1 MGKTA
6 IYLGFFCIY
15 SMILLIMGK
24 GSFGGNST
32 PEEYFICKRQVGL
45 RECVCT
51 FTGTWISAITI
62 LSLTGSVYEEGISP
76 LLYSVVPWFLGAF
89 LLGLVT
95 RYLYRTSAITVPEMI
110 RLNFGS
116 RGLQAAAAFSMIIV
130 YVNYLVTQYKGFGM
144 VASEMFDIPYPA
156 AVGMVYLF
164 IMYTTIGGYRSVL
177 RTDMFNLV
185 LLTVSLSVVC
195 FSFVHQCG
203 GFGALYEKAALVS
216 GTAHAGMKV
225 PTETGQMM
233 RFFQGR
239 FTPLTCFS
247 MFWGWGLGL
256 AANPQ
261 YIVRL
266 LSAKDSRTAQR
277 TVVISIGILLYVY
290 FLLVHTGLAMR
301 VLVPVIPEALTTDGI
316 FIRLINHELYG
327 PWSGFFFFSVIGA
340 CISTANS
347 QLLMV
352 ASAVAYDIYGNL
364 EQASATPKRIVNL
377 GRLTVVA
384 GGTAAM
390 LLTLNPPEFILS
402 FGGDLWGIVA
412 ILLFPILYASAL
424 FPGRIN
430 LGGVRAGLTTGGLM
444 ILCLYPL
451 YYTGHLQFH
460 PAMLGVPA
468 AAAALFLFSA
478 RERRAA

>member
-15 SMILLIMGK
+15 SVILLIMGK

-32 PEEYFICKRQVGL
+32 PEEYFICERKVGL

-89 LLGLVT
+89 LLALVT
-95 RYLYRTSAITVPEMI
+95 KYLYRSKAITVPEMI

-116 RGLQAAAAFSMIIV
+116 GTLQAAAGFSLIIV
-130 YVNYLVTQYKGFGM
+130 YINYLVTQYKGFGM

-156 AVGMVYLF
+156 AVMMVYLF

-177 RTDMFNLV
+177 RTDMLNLI

-195 FSFVHQCG
+195 FSFVFQCG
-203 GFGALYEKAALVS
+203 GFQEMYGKAAAVS
-216 GTAHAGMKV
+216 GTAHAGMQI
-225 PTETGQMM
+225 PTEPGQMM

-277 TVVISIGILLYVY
+277 TVLISIGILIYVY
-290 FLLVHTGLAMR
+290 FLLVNTGLAMR
-301 VLVPVIPEALTTDGI
+301 VLVPVIPERLTTDGI

-327 PWSGFFFFSVIGA
+327 PWSGFFFLSVIGA

-352 ASAVAYDIYGNL
+352 ASAVSYDIYGNL
-364 EQASATPKRIVNL
+364 CRNRTTPRKVVTL

-384 GGTAAM
+384 GGTLAM

-412 ILLFPILYASAL
+412 ILLFPPLYASVI
-424 FPGRIN
+424 FPGRIT
-430 LGGVRAGLTTGGLM
+430 LGGIRAALITGSAM
-444 ILCLYPL
+444 ILLLYPL
-451 YYTGHLQFH
+451 YYTDHLRFH

-468 AAAALFLFSA
+468 AGAALFLFSA
-478 RERRAA
+478 RERRAL